1 MSYVKRTPCQKYY
14 DKSNK
19 NDLHKSLS
27 ATRFVPFRRSSDTTS
42 DSGSDDF
49 KIEPPEEMSSSF
61 SRSSS
66 ESCHSYMGNNR
77 YHCIIK
83 DLNEI
88 NQDHDQETDPNLVS
102 NESLSDFRSRLAS
115 RRKIKTREVFASQDD
130 SNSCDSTTTKAHEEI
145 LRSASMLKQ
154 EQIETNDDY
163 ASKKAAFHKDIQQQT
178 TFSSNNKRFVKAE
191 SAKYSCKQEETTLLK
206 QFDKILQIPT
216 DTDEQADTDDNTT
229 QPGPSTSSKS
239 LIARSSTETFFGKS
253 NPIKTTQ
260 KPMSSPRF
268 RPKTQ
273 VLKAASSIPSLIFS
287 NKNSRLQ
294 KSTNNTTS
302 TTIATTLTT
311 NTNNSQTGSYTTYEQ
326 QNNKLVN
333 GIEKKNSLDDD
344 YFTLGNNKTRRSPL
358 RFLGNLVDDKLFR
371 GRWSSTKRAKSTD
384 EITWALANEDLMG
397 NDVRMIK
404 ESSRNRK
411 KSLGLMSINSSSSNN
426 TNEESSEKRLRF
438 KSGGTEKSKTMSDF
452 LTKKLFDDSY
462 DSKKKEHSQ
471 SPVLQQKFADM
482 KKRKT
487 SSTSMP
493 GSSITSLNLGDGSYR
508 HNQSPNGLSTNEIRA
523 ETLAEIEA
531 FEELLMNHLQS

>member
-1 MSYVKRTPCQKYY
+1 
-14 DKSNK
+14 
-19 NDLHKSLS
+19 
-27 ATRFVPFRRSSDTTS
+27 
-42 DSGSDDF
+42 
-49 KIEPPEEMSSSF
+49 
-61 SRSSS
+61 
-66 ESCHSYMGNNR
+66 
-77 YHCIIK
+77 
-83 DLNEI
+83 
-88 NQDHDQETDPNLVS
+88 
-102 NESLSDFRSRLAS
+102 
-115 RRKIKTREVFASQDD
+115 
-130 SNSCDSTTTKAHEEI
+130 
-145 LRSASMLKQ
+145 
-154 EQIETNDDY
+154 
-163 ASKKAAFHKDIQQQT
+163 
-178 TFSSNNKRFVKAE
+178 
-191 SAKYSCKQEETTLLK
+191 
-206 QFDKILQIPT
+206 
-216 DTDEQADTDDNTT
+216 
-229 QPGPSTSSKS
+229 
-239 LIARSSTETFFGKS
+239 
-253 NPIKTTQ
+253 
-260 KPMSSPRF
+260 MSSPRF

-273 VLKAASSIPSLIFS
+273 VLKAASSIPSCKYHRSIILLVIINFSSVIFS

-294 KSTNNTTS
+294 KLTNNTTS

-523 ETLAEIEA
+523 ETLAEIEVSDEKSST
-531 FEELLMNHLQS
+531 FFNFTFNYFRHSRNY